1 MISLK
6 KNDKIIIVAAVIVI
20 LLASIGIAMYTSPE
34 PEPISTTTT
43 GGTTYAVEWK
53 THNGSL
59 TPISEFA
66 GKRSP
71 YETTVTIPEA
81 NLKTITF
88 NMTWVDDH
96 STFLKRFGLD
106 TLTIEVT
113 TADGEIAETESNV
126 SVAKTRE
133 GNILFTVTVDNSR
146 PPDSLTAN
154 DLQAAQAKL
163 KETPF
168 NDESWTTKEITIK
181 VSVNIGEKRILAKLF
196 DKGNSFDLD
205 ISYSYTEAVLKEDQT
220 KSTMMGELPPD
231 DDDLWGDDGPPYM
244 SMIINTGCGRYV

>member
-34 PEPISTTTT
+34 PTIPT
-43 GGTTYAVEWK
+43 GTTNSGNIYEVEWK

-59 TPISEFA
+59 PTKSEFA

-71 YETTVTIPEA
+71 YETTIKIPEA

-113 TADGEIAETESNV
+113 TPDGEISKKESSV
-126 SVAKTRE
+126 SAAKTRE
-133 GNILFTVTVDNSR
+133 GNILFTITVDNSR

-168 NDESWTTKEITIK
+168 YDDSWITKDITVK
-181 VSVNIGEKRILAKLF
+181 VSVTIGEKRILAKLF

-205 ISYSYTEAVLKEDQT
+205 ISYLYSEAVLKADQT
-220 KSTMMGELPPD
+220 KNTGTDNLPPD
-231 DDDLWGDDGPPYM
+231 DDLWEEPPYM